1 MIYANDFSLKVEKH
15 RVFVFSVDRSRGGLH
30 YECGFL
36 YWRGYHFSHIVT
48 LTKMKHSLQ
57 KSFIAV
63 FAMGLGSMAA
73 HAQKA
78 EILEYK
84 PLHTAVKSGIKPVSN
99 DKRIPVI
106 AWGADV
112 ATQLAAT
119 DGTLPGIEL
128 YREDNFPVQVSNCLA
143 GGSPYLRGT
152 LPMILQARKTFQDA
166 GTDLVVIYQLSWS
179 NGGDCLVVRD
189 RIRSIKDI
197 KSVAVQLYGP
207 HEHPAIKVLQDA
219 GVDPAKVK
227 FHYLPELAAP
237 LDGPGDKMV
246 SPPELFEARE
256 DIDAV
261 WVISPDAAALTEGDF
276 AVKGAKILFT
286 SKQASR
292 IIPDV
297 YAVRK
302 DYFDA
307 DRAKV
312 QDFVKGLL
320 KAQETL
326 RDMDTKSGPYRSL
339 MAKSAALLLGDAGLV
354 SDTEAMLS
362 EAELVGH
369 SGNVAFFTG
378 QGTTRNL
385 TTLTEEIQVAFEKAG
400 RGIGRF
406 EMPAADWDWA
416 ALGKGLKYAGETK
429 VTKSVFGS
437 SQQAQQKVEEF
448 LLKNPELNERDTALF
463 DFTVPFAAN
472 EDDFDASGT
481 DLQGYFNQAMGM
493 VDTYAGT
500 TMIIEAHADG
510 YLLMRLHQALKNND
524 KALLGKIQGVL
535 KMSSPPTEQTA
546 TLLERSLK
554 TKSAQRAEALRDAFV
569 TFCKKKGLAL
579 DDNRIVAVGR
589 GATAPIFENADT
601 PKKRADNRRGV
612 IILERLEVLE
622 VGDDVKIDF

>member
-1 MIYANDFSLKVEKH
+1 
-15 RVFVFSVDRSRGGLH
+15 
-30 YECGFL
+30 
-36 YWRGYHFSHIVT
+36 
-48 LTKMKHSLQ
+48 
-57 KSFIAV
+57 
-63 FAMGLGSMAA
+63 MGLGMGTAF
-73 HAQKA
+73 AQKA

-84 PLHTAVKSGIKPVSN
+84 PLETTVKVGLKPVTNS
-99 DKRIPVI
+99 KKVPVI

-112 ATQLAAT
+112 ATRLAAM
-119 DGTLPGIEL
+119 DGTLAGTEL
-128 YREDNFPVQVSNCLA
+128 YREDNFPVQVKNCL
-143 GGSPYLRGT
+143 GGSSPYLRGT
-152 LPMILQARKTFQDA
+152 LPMILQARKTFQNA

-189 RIRSIKDI
+189 RIRSVKDI

-219 GVDPAKVK
+219 GTDPGKVK
-227 FHYLPELAAP
+227 FFYLPELAAP

-307 DRAKV
+307 NRAEV
-312 QDFVKGLL
+312 EGFVKGLL
-320 KAQETL
+320 KAEEKL
-326 RDMDTKSGPYRSL
+326 RDLKGKNETEYRSL
-339 MAKSAALLLGDAGLV
+339 ISSSAELLLGDSGLV
-354 SDTEAMLS
+354 GDTEGMLS

-378 QGTTRNL
+378 QGTTRSL
-385 TTLTEEIQVAFEKAG
+385 KTLTEEIQVAFEKAG

-406 EMPAADWDWA
+406 DLPVANWDWA
-416 ALGKGLKYAGETK
+416 ALGAGLKYAGEANIA
-429 VTKSVFGS
+429 KSVFKS
-437 SQQAQQKVEEF
+437 PEQAQQKIEEF
-448 LLKNPELNERDTALF
+448 LLANPEMDERDTALF
-463 DFTVPFAAN
+463 DYTVPFAAN
-472 EDDFDASGT
+472 EDEFDAKDA
-481 DLQGYFNQAMGM
+481 DLQGYFQQAMNM

-510 YLLMRLHQALKNND
+510 YLLMRLREGLKTND
-524 KALLGKIQGVL
+524 KELLGKIQKVL

-554 TKSAQRAEALRDAFV
+554 TKSAERADALRTAFV
-569 TFCKKKGLAL
+569 GFCKTKGLTL
-579 DDNRIVAVGR
+579 DENRIVAVGR
-589 GATAPIFENADT
+589 GSTAPIYENADT
-601 PKKRADNRRGV
+601 PKKRAENRRGV
-612 IILERLEVLE
+612 MILERLEVLE

>member
-1 MIYANDFSLKVEKH
+1 MKFTKQ
-15 RVFVFSVDRSRGGLH
+15 R
-30 YECGFL
+30 
-36 YWRGYHFSHIVT
+36 T
-48 LTKMKHSLQ
+48 LAAALC
-57 KSFIAV
+57 IG
-63 FAMGLGSMAA
+63 MGMGTCF
-73 HAQKA
+73 AQKV

-84 PLHTAVKSGIKPVSN
+84 PLDTAIKAGLKPVTNS
-99 DKRIPVI
+99 KKVPVI

-112 ATQLAAT
+112 ATQLAAM
-119 DGTLPGIEL
+119 DGTLPGREL
-128 YREDNFPVQVSNCLA
+128 YREDNFPAQVTNCL
-143 GGSPYLRGT
+143 GGSSPYLRGT
-152 LPMILQARKTFQDA
+152 LPMILQARKTFQSA

-189 RIRSIKDI
+189 RIRSVKDI
-197 KSVAVQLYGP
+197 KSVAIQLYGP

-227 FHYLPELAAP
+227 FQYLPELAAP

-246 SPPELFEARE
+246 SPPELFEARD

-307 DRAKV
+307 NRKEV
-312 QDFVKGLL
+312 EDFVKGLL
-320 KAQETL
+320 KAEEKL
-326 RDMDTKSGPYRSL
+326 RDLKQKNEAEYKSL
-339 MAKSAALLLGDAGLV
+339 MTSSAELLLGDSGLV
-354 SDTEAMLS
+354 GDTEAMLS

-378 QGTTRNL
+378 QGTTRSL
-385 TTLTEEIQVAFEKAG
+385 KTLTEEIQVAFEKAG

-406 EMPAADWDWA
+406 ELPVAGWDWA
-416 ALGKGLKYAGETK
+416 ALGAGLKYAGE
-429 VTKSVFGS
+429 VNVAKSVFKS
-437 SQQAQQKVEEF
+437 PEQAQRKIEEF
-448 LLKNPELNERDTALF
+448 LLANPEMDERDTALF
-463 DFTVPFAAN
+463 DYTVPFAAN
-472 EDDFDASGT
+472 EDQFDANDA
-481 DLQGYFNQAMGM
+481 DLQGYFQQAMGM

-510 YLLMRLHQALKNND
+510 YLLMRLREALKSND
-524 KALLGKIQGVL
+524 KALLGKIQKVL
-535 KMSSPPTEQTA
+535 KMTAPPTEQTA

-554 TKSAQRAEALRDAFV
+554 TKSAERAEALRAAFV
-569 TFCKKKGLAL
+569 GYCKSKGLTL
-579 DDNRIVAVGR
+579 DENRIVAVGR
-589 GATAPIFENADT
+589 GSTAPIYENADT

-612 IILERLEVLE
+612 MILERLEVLE
-622 VGDDVKIDF
+622 VGDDVNIDF

>member
-1 MIYANDFSLKVEKH
+1 MKANIQTSTVAALML
-15 RVFVFSVDRSRGGLH
+15 GL
-30 YECGFL
+30 
-36 YWRGYHFSHIVT
+36 S
-48 LTKMKHSLQ
+48 
-57 KSFIAV
+57 
-63 FAMGLGSMAA
+63 MGSGL
-73 HAQKA
+73 AQKA

-84 PLHTAVKSGIKPVSN
+84 PLETAVKTALKPVSN
-99 DKRIPVI
+99 DRKIPVI

-112 ATQLAAT
+112 ATKLATYSGALA
-119 DGTLPGIEL
+119 GSEL
-128 YREDNFPVQVSNCLA
+128 YREDNFPVQVTNCL
-143 GGSPYLRGT
+143 GGSSPYLRGT
-152 LPMILQARKTFQDA
+152 LPMVLQARKAFQNA

-189 RIRSIKDI
+189 RIRSVKDI

-219 GVDPAKVK
+219 GVDPSKVK

-237 LDGPGDKMV
+237 LDGKGDKIV
-246 SPPELFEARE
+246 SPPELFESRD

-302 DYFDA
+302 DYLDKN
-307 DRAKV
+307 RPKV
-312 QDFVKGLL
+312 EGFVKGLL
-320 KAQETL
+320 KAEEDL
-326 RDMDTKSGPYRSL
+326 RDLVSAKAAKAAEYKKL
-339 MAKSAALLLGDAGLV
+339 MSESAELLLGDSGLV
-354 SDTEAMLS
+354 GDTEGMLS

-369 SGNVAFFTG
+369 AGNVAFFTG
-378 QGTTRNL
+378 QGTTRNME
-385 TTLTEEIQVAFEKAG
+385 TLTEEIQVAFEKAG
-400 RGIGRF
+400 RGIGRGK
-406 EMPAADWDWA
+406 MPVADWDWA
-416 ALGKGLKYAGETK
+416 AMGAGLKYAGEVK
-429 VTKSVFGS
+429 VTKSVFKS
-437 SQQAQQKVEEF
+437 PEQAQRKVEEF
-448 LLKNPELNERDTALF
+448 LLENPELNERDTALF

-472 EDDFDASGT
+472 EENFDAN
-481 DLQGYFNQAMGM
+481 DAELQGYFGQAMGM

-510 YLLMRLHQALKNND
+510 YLLTRLHQALEKND
-524 KALLGKIQGVL
+524 KALLGKIQEVL
-535 KMSSPPTEQTA
+535 KMSAPPTEQTA

-569 TFCKKKGLAL
+569 AYCKGKGLAL

-589 GATAPIFENADT
+589 GATAPIYENADT
-601 PKKRADNRRGV
+601 PKKRAENRRGV

>member
-1 MIYANDFSLKVEKH
+1 
-15 RVFVFSVDRSRGGLH
+15 
-30 YECGFL
+30 
-36 YWRGYHFSHIVT
+36 
-48 LTKMKHSLQ
+48 
-57 KSFIAV
+57 
-63 FAMGLGSMAA
+63 MGTAF
-73 HAQKA
+73 AQKA

-84 PLHTAVKSGIKPVSN
+84 PLETAIKSGIKPVSN
-99 DKRIPVI
+99 DKKIPVI

-112 ATQLAAT
+112 ATKLATYSGALA
-119 DGTLPGIEL
+119 GAEL
-128 YREDNFPVQVSNCLA
+128 YREDNFPVQVSNCLS
-143 GGSPYLRGT
+143 GNSPYLRGT
-152 LPMILQARKTFQDA
+152 LPMILQARKAFQDA

-189 RIRSIKDI
+189 SVKSIKDI

-207 HEHPAIKVLQDA
+207 HEHPAIKVIQDA

-227 FHYLPELAAP
+227 FYYLPELAAP
-237 LDGPGDKMV
+237 LDGAGDKIV
-246 SPPELFEARE
+246 SPPELFEARD

-307 DRAKV
+307 NKSKV
-312 QDFVKGLL
+312 ESFVKSLL
-320 KAQETL
+320 KAEEDL
-326 RDMDTKSGPYRSL
+326 RDLVSAKDS
-339 MAKSAALLLGDAGLV
+339 KSAEYKKLMSESAELLLGDAGLV
-354 SDTEAMLS
+354 GDTEGMLS

-378 QGTTRNL
+378 QGTTRSME
-385 TTLTEEIQVAFEKAG
+385 TLTEEIQVAFEKAG

-406 EMPAADWDWA
+406 EMPVAGWDWA
-416 ALGKGLKYAGETK
+416 ALGAGLKYAGEVK
-429 VTKSVFGS
+429 ITKSVFKNPE
-437 SQQAQQKVEEF
+437 QAQQKVEEF
-448 LLKNPELNERDTALF
+448 LLDNPELSERDTALF
-463 DFTVPFAAN
+463 DFNVPFAAN
-472 EDDFDASGT
+472 QETFDSSST
-481 DLQGYFNQAMGM
+481 DLQNYFNQAMGM

-510 YLLMRLHQALKNND
+510 YLLMRLRQALKNND
-524 KALLGKIQGVL
+524 KELLGKIQRVL
-535 KMSSPPTEQTA
+535 KMSSSPTEQTA

-569 TFCKKKGLAL
+569 GFCKTKGLAL

-589 GATAPIFENADT
+589 GATAPVFENADT
-601 PKKRADNRRGV
+601 PNKRAENRRGV

-622 VGDDVKIDF
+622 VGDDVEIDF